1 MSLGENPRPTKAQ
14 PAAELL
20 KAGRS
25 SQVGLYPHDLHPGL
39 VPGLSVEDQ
48 NKSFALD
55 RIVFFVTATLIV
67 AFIAWG
73 IASPESVSTASA
85 AAYDWAMNNAA
96 WLLNLVMSMGIIVML
111 YLAFSRY
118 GQIPLGRDDEEPEF
132 SRYSWIAMMFG
143 AGIGVGVF
151 FFGPSEPLAYYLSPP
166 PETVAA
172 ETPAALHQALAQSH
186 FHWGLSIWGLYA
198 LVGGAL
204 AYST

>member
-1 MSLGENPRPTKAQ
+1 M
-14 PAAELL
+14 
-20 KAGRS
+20 
-25 SQVGLYPHDLHPGL
+25 
-39 VPGLSVEDQ
+39 
-48 NKSFALD
+48 
-55 RIVFFVTATLIV
+55 

-96 WLLNLVMSMGIIVML
+96 WLLNLVMSLGIILML

-166 PETVAA
+166 PETVDA

-186 FHWGLSIWGLYA
+186 FHWGLSICGLYA

-204 AYST
+204 AYSTYRRGRPSLLSSVFRPPCWEPSRMRGSRAG